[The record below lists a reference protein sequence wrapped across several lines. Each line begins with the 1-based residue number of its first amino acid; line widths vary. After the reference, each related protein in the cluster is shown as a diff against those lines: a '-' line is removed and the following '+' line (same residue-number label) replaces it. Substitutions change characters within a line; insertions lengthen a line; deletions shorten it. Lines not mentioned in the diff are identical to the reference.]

1 MNSFK
6 KIIGLLVM
14 IFIAMPLL
22 FAIIWA
28 VGITKAVGSP
38 EFLSDIPQEVIA
50 QVPDLVDEILA
61 AMQEEDFSTDEN
73 AREWLEAIT
82 ETDTSPKELMEE
94 TGLLNW
100 LQDELSA
107 SLRDIGDIL
116 RGEMRP
122 REITLDMRPLKQVL
136 QHKAMDRYMMN
147 IISGFPP
154 CQVDEIGVWAKPDSG
169 DAIFTF
175 PPPCQPDPMIIEE
188 ALKIWRN
195 EVAEKIPD
203 KVGVFQYVR
212 FWPRGFNT
220 VRAVTSSNYLLFLIP
235 AAFIALGAL
244 IGSDSRP
251 GFLRWSGVT
260 TIIGGI
266 IPLSMAMFA
275 GNTVSQA
282 LNLVPMEYFTRVSI
296 QLQEIVMD
304 KAAGVLRVIVNQLF
318 SPVFV
323 VSGTVCVVG
332 AVLFALS
339 FVFSSWEKDDLLFPK
354 GM

>member
-38 EFLSDIPQEVIA
+38 EFLSDIPQEVIT
-50 QVPDLVDEILA
+50 QVPDLVDEMLA

-73 AREWLEAIT
+73 AREWLKAIT

-94 TGLLNW
+94 TGLLNR
-100 LQDELSA
+100 LQDELST
-107 SLRDIGDIL
+107 SLLGIGDL
-116 RGEMRP
+116 MRGEMGP
-122 REITLDMRPLKQVL
+122 GKITLNMEPLKQVL

-154 CQVDEIGVWAKPDSG
+154 CQIDEIGVWANPDSG

-175 PPPCQPDPMIIEE
+175 LPPCQPDPMIIEE
-188 ALKIWRN
+188 ALNIWRN

-203 KVGVFQYVR
+203 KVEVFQYVR

-220 VRAVTSSNYLLFLIP
+220 VRAVTSLNYLLFLIP

-244 IGSDSRP
+244 IGSNSRP
-251 GFLRWSGVT
+251 GFLRWAGVT

-266 IPLSMAMFA
+266 ISLSMAMFA
-275 GNTVSQA
+275 GNTVPQI

-296 QLQEIVMD
+296 QFQEIIMD
-304 KAAGVLRVIVNQLF
+304 KAAGVLRVIVNQFF
-318 SPVFV
+318 SPVFA
-323 VSGTVCVVG
+323 VSGMVCVVG

-339 FVFSSWEKDDLLFPK
+339 FVFSSEDRRITPAD
-354 GM
+354 